1 MPEKHWS
8 LAIAETRPVSNFLN
22 DVSTW
27 LASYYCRA
35 KRANA
40 RTDSALSVI
49 STTTIIAFSL
59 GIMVLAT
66 NSINAWR
73 PWSREKPT
81 ERYSKTV
88 RKRQHTHLDDNEESG
103 GRGKTAFK

>member
-1 MPEKHWS
+1 MPEKYWS
-8 LAIAETRPVSNFLN
+8 VAIAETRPVLKFLN

-40 RTDSALSVI
+40 RTDSALSVV

-66 NSINAWR
+66 EPAHSINAWR

-81 ERYSKTV
+81 ERYSKREREATY
-88 RKRQHTHLDDNEESG
+88 TP
-103 GRGKTAFK
+103 